1 MNQDLECLFW
11 NVKFKYQIYFYSS
24 NIQRHALVNKFT
36 EERSGLNDLDQLR
49 SITIG
54 LHLGLI
60 KDQQYYI
67 GGYNKCEILIVA
79 IINQFTPGFW
89 WGLCGSSFQFSVLCF
104 WWGLCGSSFLFSVLC
119 FWWGLC
125 GSSFQFSVLCFWWG
139 LCGSSFQ
146 FSVLCFWWGLCGS
159 SFQFSVL
166 CCGLSS
172 SCVVYA
178 PNAFNVFRLSILD
191 FPSVFS
197 NVYLNMY
204 INGFKE
210 NLKMHLLGAVALYMQ
225 VQNICTILQME
236 NMKLYIIDNSLLYT
250 CALYRL
256 LFVLYG
262 CPLRYRL
269 HRINNTYHKKLH

>member
-79 IINQFTPGFW
+79 IINQFTPG
-89 WGLCGSSFQFSVLCF
+89 
-104 WWGLCGSSFLFSVLC
+104 